1 MFEGNEPNKQP
12 SSKLRRELSIQYNA
26 NGEIIILGRIDLFEK
41 VDVKQWYASG
51 KISPMKKSKL
61 KTIWGFGDIIELE
74 IVLDFSC
81 RILPKPSLNSLEH
94 LLKAAS
100 NIP

>member
-12 SSKLRRELSIQYNA
+12 SSELRKELSVQYNA

-51 KISPMKKSKL
+51 KIHPKKKL
-61 KTIWGFGDIIELE
+61 T
-74 IVLDFSC
+74 
-81 RILPKPSLNSLEH
+81 
-94 LLKAAS
+94 
-100 NIP
+100 